1 MKLSNS
7 YFVTYKEDVKG
18 EDSVSANLLV
28 RTGMIKKTGSGIYT
42 FLPLGLKTIR
52 KIENIVR
59 EEMNNIDSQ
68 ELVMPSLLPEDIYI
82 SSGRRDVFGSSMFSL
97 KDKAL
102 RNYVLGP
109 THEEMF
115 VDVAK
120 DYIKSYK
127 DMPLSLYQMAT
138 KYRDETRSRYGL
150 IRTREFVMKDAYT
163 FDKDLDGLDHSYKLM
178 FDAYKR
184 IFDRIGID
192 YRIVKASTG
201 AMGGLLSEE
210 FQAVC
215 DIGEDTLVLCDN
227 CGLSTNIEICECKAG
242 KEIIEDKKELE
253 LIATPDTR
261 GIEDVCNFLG
271 CDVKRTVKT
280 LIYKANDK
288 LYAVLVRGDREVN
301 EEKLAIALG
310 ANEVELSTLEEDMAV
325 THAEVGFA
333 GPIGLEIPI
342 IVDLEVSMMKN
353 YIAGANKTD
362 YHYLNVNN
370 SDFEAYLVTD
380 IRNVC
385 EDDECP
391 HCGSKLTFKKG
402 IEVGNTFKLGDKYCK
417 SLGLQFSDVDN
428 SLKYPVMGC
437 YGIGIA
443 RCLAAYI
450 EQNHDDKGIVFN
462 NVISPYDIELIV
474 INAKDEAQKNIS
486 DKLYSDLK
494 SKGFDVLYDDRD
506 ERPGVKFGDADLLG
520 IPKRVI
526 VGRDASDNKVELK
539 DRKTGDSEVV
549 SIDSLLSKITM

>member
-18 EDSVSANLLV
+18 EESVSANLLV
-28 RTGMIKKTGSGIYT
+28 RTGMVKKTGSGIYT
-42 FLPLGLKTIR
+42 FLPLGLKILR

-82 SSGRRDVFGSSMFSL
+82 ASGRRDVFGNDMFSL
-97 KDKAL
+97 KDRAL

-115 VDVAK
+115 VDVAR
-120 DYIKSYK
+120 DYVKSYK

-138 KYRDETRSRYGL
+138 KYRDEPRSRYGL

-163 FDKDLDGLDHSYKLM
+163 FDKDLEGLDHSYKLM
-178 FDAYKR
+178 FEAYKK

-227 CGLSTNIEICECKAG
+227 CDLSTNIEICECIAG
-242 KEIIEDKKELE
+242 EEIIEDKKELE
-253 LIATPDTR
+253 LVSTPDTR
-261 GIEDVCNFLG
+261 GIDDVCKFLG
-271 CDVKRTVKT
+271 CDIKRTVKT

-301 EEKLAIALG
+301 ELKLARALN
-310 ANEVELSTLEEDMAV
+310 ATEVELSTLEEDMAV

-333 GPIGLEIPI
+333 GPIGLDIPV
-342 IVDLEVSMMKN
+342 IVDLEVAQMKN

-362 YHYLNVNN
+362 YHYLNVND
-370 SDFEAYLVTD
+370 SDFEAFLTVD

-385 EDDECP
+385 ENDKCP
-391 HCGSKLTFKKG
+391 HCGSKLTFKKA

-443 RCLAAYI
+443 RTLAAYI
-450 EQNHDDKGIVFN
+450 EQNHDDKGIIFN
-462 NVISPYDIELIV
+462 DVITPYDVELIV
-474 INAKDEAQKNIS
+474 INGKDDTQKILA
-486 DKLYSDLK
+486 DKLYTDLK
-494 SKGFDVLYDDRD
+494 NNGFDVLYDDRD

-520 IPKRVI
+520 IPKRII
-526 VGRDASDNKVELK
+526 VGRDAINGNIEIKY
-539 DRKTGDSEVV
+539 RNTGESEVISSNDLFKYV
-549 SIDSLLSKITM
+549 K